1 MFNESGPRNAVKLKL
16 GCCMYHLFLCTLRT
30 RIMIISTLYSH
41 HRAASPI
48 NNVRR
53 LRLFSLRLI
62 EVYVGAFLQNLK
74 KDSLNDIKSYSR
86 NDFKVYTTII
96 WFSENPI
103 PNIKL
108 LLTPLLISWFPWR
121 PHLNWFLVHLCLV
134 NCIRILYNIS
144 SQYKSWISRQISIYL
159 LRTVQKCYTWNTSI
173 LVLSPTS
180 ESFRWE

>member
-16 GCCMYHLFLCTLRT
+16 GCCMYHLFLCTLRI

-48 NNVRR
+48 NNVRC

-86 NDFKVYTTII
+86 NDFKVYTMII
-96 WFSENPI
+96 WFS
-103 PNIKL
+103 
-108 LLTPLLISWFPWR
+108 
-121 PHLNWFLVHLCLV
+121 
-134 NCIRILYNIS
+134 
-144 SQYKSWISRQISIYL
+144 
-159 LRTVQKCYTWNTSI
+159 
-173 LVLSPTS
+173 
-180 ESFRWE
+180 